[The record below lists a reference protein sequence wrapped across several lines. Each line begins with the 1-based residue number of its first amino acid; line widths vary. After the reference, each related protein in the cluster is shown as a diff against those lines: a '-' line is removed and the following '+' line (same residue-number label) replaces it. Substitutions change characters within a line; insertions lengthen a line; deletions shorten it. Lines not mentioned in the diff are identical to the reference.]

1 MSHYARPWARLARLF
16 SWRSGRS
23 TAHRPLESTLKLL
36 VIVEGVH
43 DIAFLRGISA
53 MLHAHSSDLP
63 DLGAMEHRDQ
73 LVFVPWGGVDLM
85 QWTHRLAPL
94 AKPEFH
100 ICDRETSPET
110 ELRWQY
116 ANVVNSRP
124 GCCAVVASKRSMENY
139 VHPAA
144 IREANGVDVKFGSN
158 DDVADLIARSCYDR
172 DYPDKSWDELP
183 RRVKTRRR
191 NRVKQWLN
199 RAAVERM
206 TPQRLAEQD
215 PQGEVRSWLEAML
228 RLIHSGR

>member
-1 MSHYARPWARLARLF
+1 MSHYARPWTRLTRLF
-16 SWRSGRS
+16 SWRPGRS
-23 TAHRPLESTLKLL
+23 TAHRPVESTLKLI
-36 VIVEGVH
+36 VVVEGVH

-53 MLHAHSSDLP
+53 MLHAHDPDLP
-63 DLGAMEHRDQ
+63 DLGAMEHRGQ

-94 AKPEFH
+94 ARPEFH
-100 ICDRETSPET
+100 VCDRETSPET
-110 ELRWQY
+110 ELRWRY
-116 ANVVNSRP
+116 ASVVNSRP
-124 GCCAVVASKRSMENY
+124 GCCAVVTLKRSVENY

-144 IREANGVDVKFGSN
+144 IREADGVDVEFGNN
-158 DDVADLIARSCYDR
+158 DDVADLIARSRYAR
-172 DYPDKSWDELP
+172 DYPDESWDELP
-183 RRVKTRRR
+183 RRAKTRRR

-228 RLIHSGR
+228 RLIHAGR